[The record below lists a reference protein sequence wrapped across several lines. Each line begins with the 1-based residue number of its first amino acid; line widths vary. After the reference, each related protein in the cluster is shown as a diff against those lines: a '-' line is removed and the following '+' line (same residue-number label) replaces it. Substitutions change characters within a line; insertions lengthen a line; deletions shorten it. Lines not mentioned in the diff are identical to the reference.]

1 MRAVGSAEG
10 PGRETPGLR
19 PVRDKLDRVSIK
31 PLDALPLED
40 LRRRSSTKWA
50 RYPEDVLPL
59 FVAETDFAL
68 APAITRELAA
78 AVERGDT
85 GYTPPRTRLPEA
97 FAGFAERRF
106 GWTIDPARVRTTCD
120 VMMGV
125 AELLRAVTEPGD
137 RVIVTPPVYP
147 PFFAVNEES
156 RTEVERVPLLAGPE
170 GWSLDLDGI
179 DAAFSRGAKAMLLCN
194 PHNPTGTVHA
204 RETLA
209 ELARIAHRHGAW
221 IISDEIH
228 APLTMPGA
236 TFTPFLDAAPEA
248 SEIGFA
254 LTSASKAFNLAG
266 LKCAFVLTA
275 AEEPARIVRAL
286 PAEVEWR
293 TSLFGV
299 FANVAAFEEGDDWLD
314 ALIAR
319 LDLNRL
325 LLRDLLAEH
334 VPAARYLPGEA
345 GYLGWVDLTS
355 LDWGDNPAV
364 RILRDARVAVHLGP
378 LFGEEGRGHIRIN
391 FGTGP
396 EILTEAVTRIGAL
409 AR

>member
-1 MRAVGSAEG
+1 MSI
-10 PGRETPGLR
+10 TPLE
-19 PVRDKLDRVSIK
+19 
-31 PLDALPLED
+31 ALPLAE
-40 LRRRSSTKWA
+40 LRRRSSSKW
-50 RYPEDVLPL
+50 RTYPEDVLPL
-59 FVAETDFAL
+59 FVAETDFPL
-68 APAITRELAA
+68 APAITRALSE

-85 GYTPPRTRLPEA
+85 GYTPPRTPLPEA

-106 GWTIDPARVRTTCD
+106 GWTPDPARVRTTCD
-120 VMMGV
+120 VMMAV

-137 RVIVTPPVYP
+137 RVVVTPPVYP
-147 PFFAVNEES
+147 PFFAVNDES
-156 RTEVERVPLLAGPE
+156 RTQIERVPLIAE
-170 GWSLDLDGI
+170 ADGWHLDLEGI
-179 DAAFSRGAKAMLLCN
+179 EAAFAGGAKAMLLCN
-194 PHNPTGTVHA
+194 PHNPTGTVHP

-209 ELARIAHRHGAW
+209 ELARIAQRHGAW

-228 APLTMPGA
+228 APLTLPGA

-248 SEIGFA
+248 AEFGFA

-266 LKCAFVLTA
+266 LKCAFVVTA
-275 AEEPARIVRAL
+275 ADGPDAIVRAL

-299 FANVAAFEEGDDWLD
+299 FANVAAFAESDAWLD

-319 LDLNRL
+319 LDLNRI

-334 VPAARYLPGEA
+334 VPGARYLPGQA
-345 GYLGWVDLTS
+345 GYLAWVDLS
-355 LDWGDNPAV
+355 ALGWGDNPAV
-364 RILRDARVAVHLGP
+364 RIRKEARVALHLGP
-378 LFGEEGRGHIRIN
+378 LFGDEGRGHVRVN

-409 AR
+409 VGGAVPGESK